1 MNEIGHAVRRER
13 DATRGWVP
21 MLLAAVLVA
30 GGCGDD
36 SDEGSATTQGSETTS
51 AGATTDGSTTS
62 GEKIVVG
69 ATPIINAVPLY
80 LGIEKGFFDEAGLDV
95 EASLIQAAATAIPQL
110 LNGELQYALV
120 STVPTITAR
129 SQGLGVQIAL
139 ANDEYPRTAE
149 EDITGIVVAPDSGI
163 ADLADLDGKTMAIA
177 ALKSIVELAPR
188 MLLAQAGLDPD
199 SVRFVELPYPDM
211 IAAVNAGTV
220 DAALLGEPFLSSAVE
235 EGLSVIAWPFSA
247 VLAGISGLTWIASEE
262 YLTGNADAAQRFKEA
277 MTRAIEYAAG
287 HPDEVRAVA
296 KTFMTTPPA
305 AIDKLKLPNFSADIT
320 EQDIETVATAMLE
333 HGFVEAEPDTS
344 SLVHGM
350 PLP

>member
-1 MNEIGHAVRRER
+1 
-13 DATRGWVP
+13 

-30 GGCGDD
+30 SGCGGD
-36 SDEGSATTQGSETTS
+36 SETTKGS
-51 AGATTDGSTTS
+51 QATNGSTKTS
-62 GEKIVVG
+62 SETIVVG

-80 LGIEKGFFDEAGLDV
+80 IGIEKGFFEEAGLDV
-95 EASLIQAAATAIPQL
+95 QASLIQAAATAIPQL
-110 LNGELQYALV
+110 LNGELRYASV

-139 ANDEYPRTAE
+139 ANDEYPSTAE
-149 EDITGIVVAPDSGI
+149 EDITGIVVARDSGI
-163 ADLADLDGKTMAIA
+163 DDLAGLEGKTIAIA
-177 ALKSIVELAPR
+177 ALKSIVELVPR

-220 DAALLGEPFLSSAVE
+220 DAALLGEPFLSAAVE
-235 EGLSVIAWPFSA
+235 QGMPVIAHPFSA
-247 VLAGISGLTWIASEE
+247 VVGGVSGLTWIASEE
-262 YLTGNADAAQRFKEA
+262 YLNGNADAAQRFEEA

-287 HPDEVRAVA
+287 HPDEVRAIA
-296 KTFMTTPPA
+296 KTFMTTPPE

-320 EQDIETVATAMLE
+320 EQDIKTVATAMLE
-333 HGFVEAEPDTS
+333 HGFVEEEPDTS